1 MCPILT
7 RPNKCVLF
15 SLLTGM
21 NILFELRLM
30 HMCPIWKI
38 GHIREKGH
46 TGWKYA
52 TMLGHICRRKT
63 GEIRAEKNRTPFFHP
78 CENRTPF
85 FHPSPCENRTHF
97 FSPVRIGHISKPCE
111 NRSHLFTSS
120 PVRIGHTFW
129 WTCTLSS
136 LIGKKVVTHLHRFKC
151 RKNPSDVT
159 N

>member
-1 MCPILT
+1 MSYSHTAKQMCPI
-7 RPNKCVLF
+7 
-15 SLLTGM
+15 LTGM

-30 HMCPIWKI
+30 HMCPTHPGNRTHRAKI
-38 GHIREKGH
+38 RDDGTHMPSKNWGNSS
-46 TGWKYA
+46 
-52 TMLGHICRRKT
+52 
-63 GEIRAEKNRTPFFHP
+63 AEKNRTPFFHP

-97 FSPVRIGHISKPCE
+97 FSPVRIGHIFKPCE
-111 NRSHLFTSS
+111 NRTHLFTSS

-136 LIGKKVVTHLHRFKC
+136 LGKKVVTHLHRFKC
-151 RKNPSDVT
+151 RKKPSDVT